1 MSKDL
6 GVGWLPQ
13 ERGYFCGPAV
23 AQMALTSL
31 GAADPGQPPTWQERL
46 WDEIQTETN
55 AKRPS
60 SADDDASA
68 CPPFPEQ
75 KCDRYEGDWFCWST
89 TPDALERVL
98 GMRQSKASY
107 AVSAHEYERDATAE
121 LRRCVDSGV
130 PGAALV
136 YGWQHWVLVDGY
148 LADSAGETTHVC
160 LRDPLDKKFG
170 DTHEVAIADWNLGY
184 LSFVPAGRYRDKVVV
199 VGGAGKVPVGAFP
212 APAPRPGVGPG
223 APPVRKADEKPPAG
237 NALIPAEAA
246 KRAADREVRRMLER
260 PERWAPALTDAAMA
274 RSEPLLVE
282 RLDRHDT
289 YLYIVTYYTGQRATA
304 RILID
309 ARTGRFSQAAGANQ
323 ERGELAPFVDPE
335 GAIDRLQSRGPE
347 LRRVGTR
354 LVRRETIGRHPVLV
368 WKPCRESTSPSMPFY
383 QFSVGDRF
391 VYLRADGAWF
401 DELTTGPA

>member
-6 GVGWLPQ
+6 DVGWLPQ
-13 ERGYFCGPAV
+13 ERAYFCGPAV
-23 AQMALTSL
+23 AQMALTSF
-31 GAADPGQPPTWQERL
+31 GTAAPGQPPTWQEQL
-46 WDEIQTETN
+46 WDGIQTETN

-75 KCDRYEGDWFCWST
+75 KCDRYDGDWFCWST
-89 TPDALERVL
+89 TPDALQRVL
-98 GMRQSKASY
+98 GGQQNKTSY

-121 LRRCVDSGV
+121 LRRSVDNGA

-136 YGWQHWVLVDGY
+136 YGWLHWVLVDGY
-148 LADSAGETTHVC
+148 VADAAGGTTHVC
-160 LRDPLDKKFG
+160 LRDPLDRRLG

-199 VGGAGKVPVGAFP
+199 VCGVGKALADASAAPVPLRGA
-212 APAPRPGVGPG
+212 APGPRP
-223 APPVRKADEKPPAG
+223 VRETDHKPPG
-237 NALIPAEAA
+237 EHALVPAEAA
-246 KRAADREVRRMLER
+246 REAADRELRRMLER
-260 PERWAPALTDAAMA
+260 PKRWGRALADAVQD

-289 YLYIVTYYTGQRATA
+289 YLYVVTYHTGLRATA

-323 ERGELAPFVDPE
+323 ERGALAPFVDPE
-335 GAIDRLQSRGPE
+335 DAIERLRSRGPE
-347 LRRVGTR
+347 LRRIGTR
-354 LVRRETIGRHPVLV
+354 LLRRETIGRHPVLV

-391 VYLRADGAWF
+391 VYLRADGVWF
-401 DELTTGPA
+401 DQLTTGPA